1 VIRGKLFLPDFEVR
15 KVDEEKVLRLKK
27 VLVDSL
33 IGLANYSCE
42 LASNN
47 EAIATNI
54 YADLISIIYKLPMVL
69 SYAPHTGL
77 STPFEYFF
85 TYVISRHLGS
95 GFKYKGI
102 KELIE
107 GLEAERKEKLDEVFK
122 FAVTLRELYEKLLE
136 VPADTRPGYNF
147 TSLASHLQLTSI
159 LVWLLQTSSLDL
171 NYLRIAALLH
181 DLGKLFNPMNHV
193 SESVE
198 ILEEVIG
205 KSECLKV
212 TLSKVKDLIERHH
225 GDYVGIIEK
234 ADRLAAATDRL
245 KDIVINVL
253 ESEDVGINKCK
264 DICYSSSAKTQ
275 ECMECLEKL
284 GENNYKRASQILYKS
299 ILETLVDDT
308 KDLKKIINGWDKIPS
323 RKIRFATKDEK
334 GENIGYLVYIDFPGV
349 QRFITSFPK
358 LRDMS
363 FASFLVD
370 FITSVFSFIV
380 LDQAYYERTKGKSR
394 IPAEALLSG
403 YGGHAYIVVRK
414 DFGTKEEVKST
425 LINSSLEDLDVRLDV
440 KVVDFAYEK
449 YVMNYK
455 EIWEE
460 IASKG
465 YERYLV
471 NYREKIYS
479 VGLHRV
485 CESCGIRPAVDIK
498 DNEYLCDLC
507 LLVRELS
514 RSRGF
519 MAKLRSTY
527 YVEGEEVK
535 PSRDIEIAGIEREKL
550 SEDEYE
556 IKLGEIAMEVIAGY
570 KKIDDTKYVAL
581 VKADGND
588 AGSIFG
594 YTATFSE
601 YIDKSFRLDYGVKK
615 AFYETL
621 RELLNA
627 EKEVN
632 DGKKDLTSRVLVGVL
647 YLGGDD
653 IMIMLPSVIAVPFA
667 VRMFE
672 RISSETGFTFK
683 VGVISVKPDH
693 PVQFA
698 YKAVNKLM
706 ESSKLQGK
714 SSLSCLVFSSTP
726 ASDGVVE
733 NDLKK
738 FKEKYNNKGNQE
750 EKVSYLVVSNDI
762 ENVKRLL
769 EIVGL
774 HDFKELI
781 RIYKVDD
788 KKKIRDI
795 IRPLEDLT
803 NYADTHNFYDTLAYI
818 LRSKA
823 RSKEEEGKTHVY
835 NLITF
840 LLNTSR
846 GLHNTSKENRSLEIP
861 LYDYYFILK
870 SIRVGVSEWKS

>member
-1 VIRGKLFLPDFEVR
+1 MVLRGKLLLPDFKVR
-15 KVDEEKVLRLKK
+15 EVDEKDLPKLKESLAK
-27 VLVDSL
+27 VLVL
-33 IGLANYSCE
+33 LENYSCE
-42 LASNN
+42 LAGKN

-54 YADLISIIYKLPMVL
+54 FADLISIIYKLPMIL
-69 SYAPHTGL
+69 SYTPHTGL

-85 TYVISRHLGS
+85 SYVVIRHLG
-95 GFKYKGI
+95 
-102 KELIE
+102 KEVKFSNIRELME
-107 GLEAERKEKLDEVFK
+107 SLEANRVEFK
-122 FAVTLRELYEKLLE
+122 DLFMYVTTLKGLYEKLLYT
-136 VPADTRPGYNF
+136 PADTRPGYNF
-147 TSLASHLQLTSI
+147 TSLVSHLQLTSI
-159 LVWLLQTSSLDL
+159 LVWLFQPYSIDL

-181 DLGKLFNPMNHV
+181 DLGKLFNPMSHV

-198 ILEEVIG
+198 ILDKVIG
-205 KSECLKV
+205 EAVCLKPI
-212 TLSKVKDLIERHH
+212 LSRVKELIEKHH
-225 GDYVGIIEK
+225 EDFLVIIKK
-234 ADRLAAATDRL
+234 ADESAAATDRL
-245 KDIVINVL
+245 SEIVTKVL
-253 ESEDVGINKCK
+253 ESENVGINECY
-264 DICYSSSAKTQ
+264 DVCYSLSAKTR

-284 GENNYKRASQILYKS
+284 GKDNYERASKILYKS
-299 ILETLVDDT
+299 ILESLYDDT
-308 KDLKKIINGWDKIPS
+308 SELE
-323 RKIRFATKDEK
+323 EK
-334 GENIGYLVYIDFPGV
+334 GIIHDWKSTPSKKVILTTRESHEKDKSLGYLVYIDFPGV

-370 FITSVFSFIV
+370 FITSVYPFIV
-380 LDQAYYERTKGKSR
+380 LDQEYYKNSGNKSR

-403 YGGHAYIVVRK
+403 YGGHSYIVVRGDHMK
-414 DFGTKEEVKST
+414 KEEIEK
-425 LINSSLEDLDVRLDV
+425 LLDNSSLEELDVWLDVR
-440 KVVDFAYEK
+440 VVDLAYEREVEK
-449 YVMNYK
+449 GKKVYVVRSYK
-455 EIWEE
+455 EIWDD
-460 IASKG
+460 IASMG
-465 YERYLV
+465 YKRYLK
-471 NYREKIYS
+471 YKGKIYS

-535 PSRDIEIAGIEREKL
+535 PSRDIEIAGIEREK
-550 SEDEYE
+550 SIEEYE

-615 AFYETL
+615 VFYETL

-632 DGKKDLTSRVLVGVL
+632 GGKKDLTSRVLVGVL

-653 IMIMLPSVIAVPFA
+653 IMLMLPSVIAVPFA
-667 VRMFE
+667 VKMFK
-672 RISSETGFTFK
+672 RIKSETGFTFK

-714 SSLSCLVFSSTP
+714 SSLSCLVFSSTL
-726 ASDGVVE
+726 ASDGVIE
-733 NDLKK
+733 SDLKRYRRE
-738 FKEKYNNKGNQE
+738 KE
-750 EKVSYLVVSNDI
+750 SYLVVSNDI

-781 RIYKVDD
+781 KIYKDD
-788 KKKIRDI
+788 NKEKIRDI

-823 RSKEEEGKTHVY
+823 RSKGEEGKDREY
-835 NLITF
+835 KLISF
-840 LLNTSR
+840 LLSSSSEELR
-846 GLHNTSKENRSLEIP
+846 FP

-870 SIRVGVSEWKS
+870 SIKVGVSEWRL